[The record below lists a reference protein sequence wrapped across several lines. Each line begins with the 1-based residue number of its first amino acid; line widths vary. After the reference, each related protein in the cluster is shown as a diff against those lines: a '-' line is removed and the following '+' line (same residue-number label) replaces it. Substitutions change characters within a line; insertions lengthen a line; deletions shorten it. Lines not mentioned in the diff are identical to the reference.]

1 MKWSFPV
8 KEILISIF
16 SDGSVSLIPVDMEG
30 ITHHSTSPIE
40 KADAIVVYYGSVTS
54 HIENG
59 SICIRGYRLVVDV
72 DVVIGRL
79 KCLVV
84 KVSDTSED
92 EYEN

>member
-1 MKWSFPV
+1 MKWAFPV

-16 SDGSVSLIPVDMEG
+16 PDGSVSLIPVDMDG
-30 ITHHSTSPIE
+30 TTHHSTAPTE
-40 KADAIVVYYGSVTS
+40 KADAIIVYYGSITS

-59 SICIRGYRLVVDV
+59 NICIRGHRLIVDV
-72 DVVIGRL
+72 DIVIGKL

-84 KVSDTSED
+84 KITDTSGE

>member
-30 ITHHSTSPIE
+30 ITHHSTSPTE
-40 KADAIVVYYGSVTS
+40 KVDAIIVYYGSITS

-59 SICIRGYRLVVDV
+59 NICIRGYRLVVDV
-72 DVVIGRL
+72 DIVIGRL

-84 KVSDTSED
+84 KVSDTSGGK
-92 EYEN
+92 YEN